1 MEKKIDSATLFSRDS
16 FEKLSKLT
24 QKRYVAYLNSDETIT
39 FSGSFDQLAL
49 KINLSLFNKDRS
61 FYYEINTAMDLA
73 SNPPI
78 TPSDARDKVI
88 DLIDQYL
95 IEYFESGREV
105 FLHIDWKTY
114 TIEQY
119 SIHMKGQI
127 LNKLAEDMADRILKE
142 GSLPKQ

>member
-1 MEKKIDSATLFSRDS
+1 MKKNFDFTTLFSDDS

-24 QKRYVAYLNSDETIT
+24 QKRFIAYLKSDETIT

-49 KINLSLFNKDRS
+49 KIDLSLSNKDRS
-61 FYYEINTAMDLA
+61 FYYEINAAMDLV

-105 FLHIDWKTY
+105 FLFIDWKTY
-114 TIEQY
+114 TIDQY
-119 SIHMKGQI
+119 TIHMKGQI
-127 LNKLAEDMADRILKE
+127 LNKLAEDMADQLLQ
-142 GSLPKQ
+142 GNSH